1 MNLILTLLNFKI
13 KITNYQNQLLTNQNG
28 SIRSKLPLLPQ
39 FDDDMDE
46 PVTKRTRVLRLKDYL
61 LERKTINTS
70 EATLINTHTNELFKI
85 DFNDNQERQQFLDLL
100 KMELDFQTNSFD
112 DVFACQTSDHKSIR
126 FNFLAI
132 EPKPSFDKK
141 FHSYLQKTLKLP
153 NIRMLRHVKKN
164 ESRSVYYRFPDI
176 VFQSLVQM
184 KEFIDEFAS
193 LNASELDHFDYQIY
207 DKGIEIPLSARVWDN
222 LDLTAI
228 DQLLTYPNGRESHL
242 VTYQV
247 SPKEQSLKELPSFVI
262 QTLEKIQNHT
272 VILVGKGRAENIW
285 LIRCNLKPNQKVV
298 VCARGMAHFSEW
310 SAALSWQNS
319 KCKLNYQCWGCGDM
333 KEKKWNS
340 IGNLFLGPDNTVTIK
355 KPNGEN
361 EIVNLNSVEQQ
372 EEEVSIEKQSTDER
386 NNETSG
392 EILNPEIEKSLID
405 LGYLNQHTKFIR
417 KGRTDNVFV
426 YSLTCNK
433 CIIDQSK
440 HDEDESSFL
449 VSLFKGR
456 IKIKC
461 RCSSC
466 TNFNKWTKFGFIQTN
481 KVNDQQEPHQ
491 NFNIDSNNDHPF
503 DEKLLMRLSESNE
516 TKEDALH
523 YINKYFAVSK
533 NDKRYYCRDI
543 EAIEKAYQPIRTS
556 DDKCIFSIWKKWKL
570 LRYVSEVVF
579 SPLPILDPEIL
590 NTYVGFAV
598 KPTKLNH
605 DDLKH
610 VVAPWVN
617 HIMDVI
623 ANGDIVL
630 GNYIIN
636 FLARII
642 QFPWD
647 KGIVSLIIKSEH
659 GAGKNVVFT
668 PIEKILGDYFLTL
681 RNVESSFSQFT
692 GRFEKALLCVFDE
705 AKCYNKAAIA
715 SIKSF
720 IASPKCDIE
729 KKFEN
734 SNYTD
739 NYTNFVFLSNE
750 DWILDIESTERR
762 FIVIESNNKFVG
774 RRDLETKIYMDAI
787 RHLSPNILL
796 QYLLERDL
804 SNFDLVIDAP
814 DTEAS
819 IDQKIKSLNDSVDRW
834 LHFILS
840 EAKNQPQNSWF
851 SNQIDA
857 KSVKNEYH
865 HYLHNEDKVGGK
877 PNSSLWKRLERFGIQ
892 HKHTTKNYQQG
903 YFVAFPDFLTLQKK
917 FAMVCFKIKNYKCV
931 FPNS

>member
-1 MNLILTLLNFKI
+1 
-13 KITNYQNQLLTNQNG
+13 
-28 SIRSKLPLLPQ
+28 
-39 FDDDMDE
+39 
-46 PVTKRTRVLRLKDYL
+46 
-61 LERKTINTS
+61 
-70 EATLINTHTNELFKI
+70 
-85 DFNDNQERQQFLDLL
+85 
-100 KMELDFQTNSFD
+100 
-112 DVFACQTSDHKSIR
+112 
-126 FNFLAI
+126 
-132 EPKPSFDKK
+132 
-141 FHSYLQKTLKLP
+141 
-153 NIRMLRHVKKN
+153 
-164 ESRSVYYRFPDI
+164 
-176 VFQSLVQM
+176 
-184 KEFIDEFAS
+184 
-193 LNASELDHFDYQIY
+193 
-207 DKGIEIPLSARVWDN
+207 
-222 LDLTAI
+222 
-228 DQLLTYPNGRESHL
+228 
-242 VTYQV
+242 
-247 SPKEQSLKELPSFVI
+247 
-262 QTLEKIQNHT
+262 
-272 VILVGKGRAENIW
+272 
-285 LIRCNLKPNQKVV
+285 
-298 VCARGMAHFSEW
+298 MAHFSEW

-355 KPNGEN
+355 KPNGET

-392 EILNPEIEKSLID
+392 EILNPLVANELTKWGYLNERTKFIKKGRSENALVYYLTCKKCVIDHSAHDENGSKFLVSWFKKSGSTKIKCLSKSCDNYNNWVIVGFVHLTNDQKSLIKSEHILSHAHNETQNNEVTIND
-405 LGYLNQHTKFIR
+405 FNTG
-417 KGRTDNVFV
+417 
-426 YSLTCNK
+426 
-433 CIIDQSK
+433 
-440 HDEDESSFL
+440 
-449 VSLFKGR
+449 SLFDVKY
-456 IKIKC
+456 
-461 RCSSC
+461 
-466 TNFNKWTKFGFIQTN
+466 
-481 KVNDQQEPHQ
+481 
-491 NFNIDSNNDHPF
+491 
-503 DEKLLMRLSESNE
+503 LLRLAKAKE
-516 TKEDALH
+516 TKEEALH
-523 YINKYFAVSK
+523 YINKYFAVVRK
-533 NDKRYYCRDI
+533 GKRFFCRDDDKLEWTLTSI
-543 EAIEKAYQPIRTS
+543 DAIEKAYQAIRTP
-556 DDKCIFSIWKKWKL
+556 DDKCIFSVWKKWPEI
-570 LRYVSEVVF
+570 RFVANVVF

-610 VVAPWVN
+610 AVAPWVN

-623 ANGDIVL
+623 ANGDVVL

-840 EAKNQPQNSWF
+840 EPKNQPQNSWF

-917 FAMVCFKIKNYKCV
+917 FAMVCFKIKNYKYV